1 MAKRSKGRKMIII
14 TGGSD
19 GLGLQIAILL
29 ASQGKNVISLSRT
42 KPKQDNL
49 DWIKTD
55 LLDDTSITNAVD
67 VLLERADSIETLI
80 NCAAITSYENLDELS
95 PSELDR
101 MFKTNVTAP
110 MLLTS
115 KLLNRIK
122 QDGADVINIGAT
134 IALKAGYAGQSV
146 YSTTKWALRGFT
158 QNLSEELKP
167 TACRVVSVILGGFN
181 SNMHKKVTG
190 QEIVDPENWM
200 KAEDIAGV
208 ISQIIN
214 LPRNM
219 EISEIIINRKARRQ

>member
-1 MAKRSKGRKMIII
+1 MIVI

-29 ASQGKNVISLSRT
+29 ASHGKNVVSLSRT
-42 KPKQDNL
+42 KPKQDNI

-55 LLDDTSITNAVD
+55 LLDDISITKAVEE
-67 VLLERADSIETLI
+67 LLERSDSIEALI
-80 NCAAITSYENLDELS
+80 NCAAVTSYEDLDELS

-115 KLLNRIK
+115 KLLSRIK

-158 QNLSEELKP
+158 QNLSEELKS
-167 TACRVVSVILGGFN
+167 TSCRVVSVILGGFY

-200 KAEDIAGV
+200 KTDDIAKV
-208 ISQIIN
+208 ISQILD
-214 LPRNM
+214 LPQNM
-219 EISEIIINRKARRQ
+219 EISEIVINRKARRQ